1 MQQRLL
7 ISGGLHKQIITAKL
21 KPTAHR
27 EMVVISAK
35 QRSQPGCSTVF
46 IFCQPGYQA
55 VSGAITIPFKN
66 LQCCIHHTDDC
77 WNVWMTTKYGWV
89 LRLCRW
95 KHRNVWLCCI
105 IALIPVIQSLPFP
118 ARRNI
123 KTPLHGQRLM
133 QKQRFTFQ
141 IFFTAPSSVYCSSK
155 YHLHIPFQSDSYH
168 KRCVCFP
175 PFRSQLNVTA
185 LGLFLA

>member
-7 ISGGLHKQIITAKL
+7 ISGSLCKQIITAKL
-21 KPTAHR
+21 KPRAHR
-27 EMVVISAK
+27 EKVVISAE

-46 IFCQPGYQA
+46 IFCQPGYQT
-55 VSGAITIPFKN
+55 VSGAITEPLKY

-77 WNVWMTTKYGWV
+77 WNVWMTTKYSWV

-95 KHRNVWLCCI
+95 KNRNVWFCCI
-105 IALIPVIQSLPFP
+105 ITLIPVIQSLRFP
-118 ARRNI
+118 AWCHI

-141 IFFTAPSSVYCSSK
+141 IFFFALVCLLFFKISSPYSIPRRFISQTLCLLPTFQITA
-155 YHLHIPFQSDSYH
+155 
-168 KRCVCFP
+168 
-175 PFRSQLNVTA
+175 
-185 LGLFLA
+185 